1 MRKLK
6 LYLDTSVIN
15 FFFAADAPELQKIT
29 IAFFNNFVRESKYD
43 VYISEITNLEI
54 SRTNDAKK
62 KDDLYS
68 IIEKYKLKVL
78 PGDKKEEIQYLVEKY
93 INKGIIPNKKIE
105 DAFHIAYAVAYEIEY
120 LISWNYKHLANINKE
135 KRILLI
141 NEEENY
147 NHFFRMVTPLEVMYE
162 E

>member
-15 FFFAADAPELQKIT
+15 FLFADDAPELQKIT
-29 IAFFNNFVRESKYD
+29 IAFFNNFVQENKYD

-54 SRTNDAKK
+54 SRTTDTKK

-68 IIEKYKLKVL
+68 II
-78 PGDKKEEIQYLVEKY
+78 KKE
-93 INKGIIPNKKIE
+93 KK
-105 DAFHIAYAVAYEIEY
+105 
-120 LISWNYKHLANINKE
+120 
-135 KRILLI
+135 ILLI

-147 NHFFRMVTPLEVMYE
+147 HHFFRMVTPLEVMYE